1 MMDVGGRGRIPV
13 QKHLRYH
20 RQTGQKADS
29 ERCLVIANGENQRK
43 HLRGG
48 GRPWSEATKAGSV
61 W

>member
-1 MMDVGGRGRIPV
+1 MMDVGGPGRIPV

-29 ERCLVIANGENQRK
+29 ERCLVIATGENQRK
-43 HLRGG
+43 LLRGG